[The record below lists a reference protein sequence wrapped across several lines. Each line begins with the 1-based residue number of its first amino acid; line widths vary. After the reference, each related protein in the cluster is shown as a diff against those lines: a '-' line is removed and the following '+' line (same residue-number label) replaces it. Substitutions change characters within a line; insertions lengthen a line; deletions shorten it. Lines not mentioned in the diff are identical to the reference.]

1 MFFENAAI
9 LSSVFLFNDH
19 KQRDIRI
26 VIFANSSVL
35 TQYTDTRTL
44 FLFFSFFLSSFIS
57 FLLRVWEQFM
67 AYTKLF
73 DWFSLNE
80 LFDTGTEN
88 IYRRVMRAEERQ
100 GCGSQG
106 GKTYIKREKRRR
118 ICSRRCILMLLNGF
132 FCFTHT
138 FVMFLSLPKAFFALH
153 CLIPRLFFIPF
164 FFYLSLPPLPFF
176 RRENT
181 VRTLPSLARRTYSL
195 FFSNRKLL
203 SVLFYLERALSVLEF
218 FKDFLSLLFLLLFHR
233 GTYVIGVLRV
243 TISSTKILRRPE
255 NSNRLTTLITC
266 FVIRVSSQRIFIV
279 QLYLFFSFE
288 IAFIFLILLCR
299 KTNRTRD
306 ITNNLST
313 NFPCLLTFLGSFAAI
328 CSWKS
333 TSNHLR
339 GIFILFPKSS
349 RFVGKTF
356 VNYAIDSY
364 SRLRFSLFILRQSIS
379 SNQVNQLLTL
389 SIYFS
394 TIMKGYIK
402 LSASIYYYTICPI
415 YFVAV
420 ILFITILSIVSISI
434 KPQWRSITHRLPSRC
449 P

>member
-106 GKTYIKREKRRR
+106 GKTYIKGEKRRR

-164 FFYLSLPPLPFF
+164 FFLSFIASSPIFPPWKHCPHFAFSCTTYLLP
-176 RRENT
+176 
-181 VRTLPSLARRTYSL
+181 

-203 SVLFYLERALSVLEF
+203 SVLFYLERALSVLEL

-379 SNQVNQLLTL
+379 SNQVNQPLTL

>member
-67 AYTKLF
+67 VYTKLF

-106 GKTYIKREKRRR
+106 GKTYIKGEKRRR

-153 CLIPRLFFIPF
+153 CLIPRLFFIPSF
-164 FFYLSLPPLPFF
+164 FFIFHCLLSHFSAVKTLSALCLLLHDVLTPFF
-176 RRENT
+176 
-181 VRTLPSLARRTYSL
+181 
-195 FFSNRKLL
+195 F
-203 SVLFYLERALSVLEF
+203 
-218 FKDFLSLLFLLLFHR
+218 
-233 GTYVIGVLRV
+233 
-243 TISSTKILRRPE
+243 
-255 NSNRLTTLITC
+255 
-266 FVIRVSSQRIFIV
+266 QIV
-279 QLYLFFSFE
+279 N
-288 IAFIFLILLCR
+288 C
-299 KTNRTRD
+299 
-306 ITNNLST
+306 
-313 NFPCLLTFLGSFAAI
+313 
-328 CSWKS
+328 
-333 TSNHLR
+333 
-339 GIFILFPKSS
+339 S
-349 RFVGKTF
+349 RFFFT
-356 VNYAIDSY
+356 
-364 SRLRFSLFILRQSIS
+364 
-379 SNQVNQLLTL
+379 
-389 SIYFS
+389 
-394 TIMKGYIK
+394 
-402 LSASIYYYTICPI
+402 
-415 YFVAV
+415 
-420 ILFITILSIVSISI
+420 
-434 KPQWRSITHRLPSRC
+434 
-449 P
+449 